1 MRFLRAAA
9 ARVAGGLDR
18 VMPIV
23 RYGAHARRQGRNR
36 RGGWEATDAAASVG
50 DSAMKC
56 PPALPGEADRLKA
69 LADYG
74 LGPDHPLPSLD
85 AVVQLAARAL
95 GMPMAAVNM
104 VGSQHVFFAAS
115 AGIAA
120 GDQGVDMR
128 RDASFCAHAIA
139 GAGVMVV
146 PDAALDERFHD
157 NPLVKGPL
165 GLRFYAGVPLLS
177 PLGQPLGVLC
187 VLDRRPRH
195 DFSEADHRYL
205 RDLAAFA
212 TDRLEL
218 RRVELS
224 ANTLQPF
231 DAYARNSPTAVAWFD
246 GSGNIA
252 AWNEAAASLFG
263 YAPMEAVALPI
274 EALLAPQDRAE
285 VNALVARAVRAGSV
299 EGLAMPER
307 IHGLRK
313 DGSEFLLGIALFC
326 WNENG
331 RLMFNV
337 HLQDRTSRVLREEEL
352 QRMASTDLLTGLSNR
367 SGFYRRMEALLL
379 EAGELAVLMLDLD
392 GFKDVNDTLGHVA
405 GDQLL
410 CEVARR
416 LKRCVGGE
424 DMVARMGGDEF
435 AILLA
440 GMADRTRAVEQA
452 QRCLDAVNDP
462 ILLDGSEVRVAA
474 SCGIAIA
481 REHGLDAL
489 ELVGDADL
497 ALYRAKRAGRS
508 QVCVFVPAL
517 RDEANLRR
525 QLGAE
530 LHRATS
536 GGEFVLFYQPQVR
549 LEDGALLGAEA
560 LIRWLHPQRGLLS
573 PAAFLPALEGG
584 SLAAAVGSWVLEE
597 ACAQAAY
604 WRARGA
610 ANLRMGVNL
619 FAAQLR
625 RGDLVAEVLSVL
637 RRHGL
642 PPSALELE
650 VTENIVLDD
659 DDQVLETLTA
669 LRQAGVGIAFDD
681 FGTGYASLS
690 LLKKYPLTRLKI
702 DRSFVRHVHASERD
716 ASVVRAIVEMTRS
729 FGLATIAE
737 GIEDACQA
745 TLLREMG
752 CEEGQGYLFH
762 PPLPALVFNET
773 YGIGAA
779 EALRA

>member
-1 MRFLRAAA
+1 
-9 ARVAGGLDR
+9 
-18 VMPIV
+18 
-23 RYGAHARRQGRNR
+23 
-36 RGGWEATDAAASVG
+36 
-50 DSAMKC
+50 MKC

-115 AGIAA
+115 TGIAA
-120 GDQGVDMR
+120 GNEGVDMR

-139 GAGVMVV
+139 DAGVMVV

-157 NPLVKGPL
+157 NPLVTGEL

-177 PLGQPLGVLC
+177 PQGQPLGALC
-187 VLDRRPRH
+187 VLDQRPRH
-195 DFSEADHRYL
+195 DFSAADRRFL

-218 RRVELS
+218 RRIELS

-246 GSGNIA
+246 GHGSIV
-252 AWNEAAASLFG
+252 AWNESAATLFG
-263 YAPMEAVALPI
+263 YAPNDVVGLPLDV
-274 EALLAPQDRAE
+274 LLAAQDRAE
-285 VNALVARAVRAGSV
+285 VNALIARAVRAGSV

-307 IHGLRK
+307 IHGLRQ

-352 QRMASTDLLTGLSNR
+352 RRMASTDLLTGLANR
-367 SGFYRRMEALLL
+367 SGLYRRMEALLL

-405 GDQLL
+405 GDHLL

-416 LKRCVGGE
+416 LKRCVGA
-424 DMVARMGGDEF
+424 DDLVARMGGDEF

-440 GMADRTRAVEQA
+440 GVADRRRAVEQA
-452 QRCLDAVNDP
+452 QRCLDAVTEP

-481 REHGLDAL
+481 REHGLEAL

-497 ALYRAKRAGRS
+497 ALYRAKHAGRG
-508 QVCVFVPAL
+508 QVCVFAPAL
-517 RDEANLRR
+517 RDEANARR
-525 QLGAE
+525 QLGTE
-530 LHRATS
+530 LHRAAND
-536 GGEFVLFYQPQVR
+536 GEFVLFYQPQVR
-549 LEDGALLGAEA
+549 LHDGALVGAEA
-560 LIRWLHPQRGLLS
+560 LIRWLHPTRGLLS
-573 PAAFLPALEGG
+573 PAAFLPALESG
-584 SLAAAVGSWVLEE
+584 SLAAAVGAWVLEE

-604 WRARGA
+604 WRTHGA
-610 ANLRMGVNL
+610 GDLRMGVNL

-625 RGDLVAEVLSVL
+625 RGDLVAQVLSAL

-642 PPSALELE
+642 PPSTLELE

-659 DDQVLETLTA
+659 DDQILDTLTA

-702 DRSFVRHVHASERD
+702 DRSFVKHVHASERD
-716 ASVVRAIVEMTRS
+716 AAVVRAIVDMTRS

-737 GIEDACQA
+737 GIEEAHQA
-745 TLLREMG
+745 DLLRGMG

>member
-1 MRFLRAAA
+1 
-9 ARVAGGLDR
+9 
-18 VMPIV
+18 
-23 RYGAHARRQGRNR
+23 
-36 RGGWEATDAAASVG
+36 
-50 DSAMKC
+50 MKC

-115 AGIAA
+115 TGIAA
-120 GDQGVDMR
+120 GNEGVDMR

-139 GAGVMVV
+139 DAGVLVV

-157 NPLVKGPL
+157 NPLVTGEL

-177 PLGQPLGVLC
+177 PQGQPLGALC
-187 VLDRRPRH
+187 VLDQRPHH
-195 DFSEADHRYL
+195 DFSAADRRFL

-218 RRVELS
+218 RRIELS
-224 ANTLQPF
+224 AHTLQPF

-246 GSGNIA
+246 GHGSIV
-252 AWNEAAASLFG
+252 AWNESAATLFG
-263 YAPMEAVALPI
+263 YAPNDVVGLPLDV
-274 EALLAPQDRAE
+274 LLAAQDRTE
-285 VNALVARAVRAGSV
+285 VNALIARAVRAGSV

-307 IHGLRK
+307 IHGLRQ

-352 QRMASTDLLTGLSNR
+352 RRMASTDLLTGLSNR
-367 SGFYRRMEALLL
+367 SGLYRRMEALLL

-392 GFKDVNDTLGHVA
+392 GFKDVNDTLGHIA
-405 GDQLL
+405 GDHLL

-416 LKRCVGGE
+416 LKRCVGA
-424 DMVARMGGDEF
+424 DDLVARMGGDEF

-440 GMADRTRAVEQA
+440 GVADRRRAVEQA
-452 QRCLDAVNDP
+452 QRCLDAVTEP

-481 REHGLDAL
+481 REHGLEAL

-497 ALYRAKRAGRS
+497 ALYRAKHAGRG
-508 QVCVFVPAL
+508 QVCVFAPAL
-517 RDEANLRR
+517 RDEANARR
-525 QLGAE
+525 QLGTE
-530 LHRATS
+530 LHRAAND
-536 GGEFVLFYQPQVR
+536 GEFVLFYQPQVR
-549 LEDGALLGAEA
+549 LHDGALVGAEA
-560 LIRWLHPQRGLLS
+560 LIRWLHPTRGLLS
-573 PAAFLPALEGG
+573 PAAFLPALESG
-584 SLAAAVGSWVLEE
+584 SLAAAVGAWVLEE

-604 WRARGA
+604 WRTHGA
-610 ANLRMGVNL
+610 GDLRMGVNL

-625 RGDLVAEVLSVL
+625 RGDLVAQVLSAL

-642 PPSALELE
+642 PPSTLELE

-659 DDQVLETLTA
+659 DDQILDTLTA

-702 DRSFVRHVHASERD
+702 DRSFVKHVHASERD
-716 ASVVRAIVEMTRS
+716 AAVVRAIVDMTRS

-737 GIEDACQA
+737 GIEESHQA
-745 TLLREMG
+745 DLLRGMG